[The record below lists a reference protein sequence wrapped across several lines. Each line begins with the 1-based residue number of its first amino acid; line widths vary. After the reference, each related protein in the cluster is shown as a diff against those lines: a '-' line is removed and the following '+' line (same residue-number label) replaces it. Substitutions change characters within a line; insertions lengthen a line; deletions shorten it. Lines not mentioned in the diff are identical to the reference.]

1 MPFVSFHA
9 GVARPYE
16 MPPPPSASDQS
27 RVANSPPLKPA
38 EDAAQ
43 GSSAALR
50 RYEAQAQQAS
60 QNPQRSLR
68 DVVAGDIMSQPVQ
81 SLPTDASVA
90 SARALFRLR
99 KFRYV
104 PVVSHEDIPVG
115 MLTDRDTFIHATRDY
130 GVVGDI
136 MRGDVITATP
146 ETSLRDLLRVMVH
159 AELSALPITDAQ
171 RRLVGIITTS
181 DILRTIEEL
190 DDLDL
195 WA

>member
-1 MPFVSFHA
+1 
-9 GVARPYE
+9 
-16 MPPPPSASDQS
+16 
-27 RVANSPPLKPA
+27 
-38 EDAAQ
+38 
-43 GSSAALR
+43 
-50 RYEAQAQQAS
+50 
-60 QNPQRSLR
+60 
-68 DVVAGDIMSQPVQ
+68 
-81 SLPTDASVA
+81 
-90 SARALFRLR
+90 
-99 KFRYV
+99 
-104 PVVSHEDIPVG
+104 
-115 MLTDRDTFIHATRDY
+115 MLTDRDTFIHATRDF

-136 MRGDVITATP
+136 MRGDVLTATP